1 MAPKKLRHIPDDLV
15 LDILTTL
22 PVKALKRFRCVCKA
36 WCDLFGN
43 TDFIHAH
50 CIKQTTLEKERF
62 FVNHYDKTDD
72 ECNSVISIFES
83 DCDEV
88 LNFTETIRIPF
99 NEVFLNDPFIIGFCN
114 GIVCVSDDVKNI
126 GFWNPATR
134 EYKPLPPLIPSI
146 EPPDDVDW
154 NMHSKWKLGFGFD
167 QRTNDY
173 KVLSFVLTYFEVYAV
188 SVDEA
193 QLYSLKSNSW
203 REIPSFPVFA
213 GDFERGS
220 VCFKGNCHWLGYRD
234 GPGYVFEENP
244 YILSFNMADEKF
256 EEFELPVFGPLNY
269 YIVKLVMVS
278 GSLGVILYTLDP
290 PGRLFDIWVMGEYGV
305 TESWVKKWSIE
316 AILGLATISGLAWPL
331 GFLRNYGVF
340 YEDDG
345 GELVLYNKNTHV
357 FKNLGLCGAKKELQ
371 IVKYVESLMRIDGRQ

>member
-154 NMHSKWKLGFGFD
+154 NMHSNNSSCSSLNFTTITVENWQCPSRKAKNVQMGLLVTNYGETKMVLWAEGGERPN
-167 QRTNDY
+167 RTN
-173 KVLSFVLTYFEVYAV
+173 
-188 SVDEA
+188 
-193 QLYSLKSNSW
+193 
-203 REIPSFPVFA
+203 
-213 GDFERGS
+213 
-220 VCFKGNCHWLGYRD
+220 
-234 GPGYVFEENP
+234 
-244 YILSFNMADEKF
+244 
-256 EEFELPVFGPLNY
+256 
-269 YIVKLVMVS
+269 
-278 GSLGVILYTLDP
+278 
-290 PGRLFDIWVMGEYGV
+290 
-305 TESWVKKWSIE
+305 
-316 AILGLATISGLAWPL
+316 
-331 GFLRNYGVF
+331 
-340 YEDDG
+340 
-345 GELVLYNKNTHV
+345 
-357 FKNLGLCGAKKELQ
+357 
-371 IVKYVESLMRIDGRQ
+371 